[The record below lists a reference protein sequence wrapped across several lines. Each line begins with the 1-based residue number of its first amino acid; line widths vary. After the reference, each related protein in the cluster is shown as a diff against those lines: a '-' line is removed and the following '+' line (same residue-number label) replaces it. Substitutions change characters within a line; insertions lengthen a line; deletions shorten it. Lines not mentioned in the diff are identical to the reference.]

1 MKDEKSPVT
10 GASCQGFPYLGET
23 RNPGAAK
30 TVPEAVET
38 FRRRALLCRDHVAK
52 PSPADQR
59 KKCKFAATRR
69 IHEGSGTAIANWFL
83 SRETEGLLQAIRT
96 AFSLVR
102 ASNRLGD
109 NERGPDQVESEA
121 IHRGRGFPVD
131 GNLPG
136 SPARARSQQTSRK
149 ARPRSRSCGSRS
161 REVAVYEYRPDD
173 RHGFASALRT
183 LITPPRNL
191 IRPQNSS
198 EGSFREGTF
207 WHLTTQVGSGHVR
220 PLETL

>member
-1 MKDEKSPVT
+1 MKGEKSPVT
-10 GASCQGFPYLGET
+10 GAPCQGFPDPDET
-23 RNPGAAK
+23 RDPGTAK
-30 TVPEAVET
+30 TVPETVET
-38 FRRRALLCRDHVAK
+38 FRRWALLCRNPTATTDGAI
-52 PSPADQR
+52 QR

-69 IHEGSGTAIANWFL
+69 IHEGSGTPIANWFL
-83 SRETEGLLQAIRT
+83 PRETEELLQAIRT

-109 NERGPDQVESEA
+109 NERGPDQVESKA

-136 SPARARSQQTSRK
+136 SPARSGSQQTSRK
-149 ARPRSRSCGSRS
+149 ARARSRSCGSRS

-173 RHGFASALRT
+173 RHDFASALRT
-183 LITPPRNL
+183 LIAPPRNL
-191 IRPQNSS
+191 IPPQNSS
-198 EGSFREGTF
+198 EASVRERSF

-220 PLETL
+220 PFETF